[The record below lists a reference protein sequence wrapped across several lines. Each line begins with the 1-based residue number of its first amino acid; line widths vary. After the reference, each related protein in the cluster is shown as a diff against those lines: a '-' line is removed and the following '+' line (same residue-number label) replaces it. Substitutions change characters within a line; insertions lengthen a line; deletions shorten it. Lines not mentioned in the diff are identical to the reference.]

1 MYTLNQVQDIVR
13 GEMAAFVAN
22 YEAEKEGNHQERA
35 NLTDNI
41 TEEHITR
48 IVAGVLKGH
57 TKGDEGK
64 KKNERKKKQPLK
76 AQALLEGVPVTYCY
90 THGVTTNLSHN
101 SKTCTRRTEGHKE
114 ESTYDNRMGGS

>member
-22 YEAEKEGNHQERA
+22 YEAEKESVGHQERA
-35 NLTDNI
+35 NLTNNI

-64 KKNERKKKQPLK
+64 KKNERRNQ
-76 AQALLEGVPVTYCY
+76 E
-90 THGVTTNLSHN
+90 
-101 SKTCTRRTEGHKE
+101 
-114 ESTYDNRMGGS
+114 